1 MKKEDKINS
10 IFLEIAESISK
21 MSNCVSLNVGCVIT
35 KNNRI
40 VSTGYNGTPSG
51 FINCSDKFKDY
62 NKEKDRVEHSA
73 WSFNFE
79 IHAEMNA
86 IIAAAKIG
94 IALDGCVLYCTHS
107 PCHNCLKHI
116 IATGIKEIYFNKMYD
131 RSDWNDETNKLINES
146 NIIINHVYTP

>member
-1 MKKEDKINS
+1 MNNNKKEKIHT

-40 VSTGYNGTPSG
+40 VSTGYNGTPPG
-51 FINCSDKFKDY
+51 FINCCDKFPEY
-62 NKEKDRVEHSA
+62 NKQKDRAEHSV
-73 WSFNFE
+73 WSSNFE

-86 IIAAAKIG
+86 IIAAAKAG
-94 IALDGCVLYCTHS
+94 IALEDCIMYCTYS

-116 IATGIKEIYFNKMYD
+116 IATGIKEIYYSNLYD
-131 RSDWNDETNKLINES
+131 KANWDEETDKLINES
-146 NIIINHVYTP
+146 NILMCHHV

>member
-1 MKKEDKINS
+1 LKKDINL

-51 FINCSDKFKDY
+51 FVNCCDKFPNYD
-62 NKEKDRVEHSA
+62 KEKDRAEHSV
-73 WSFNFE
+73 WSFDFE
-79 IHAEMNA
+79 IHSEMNA

-94 IALDGCVLYCTHS
+94 IPLDGCTLYCTHS

-116 IATGIKEIYFNKMYD
+116 IAVGIKEIYYSKFYD
-131 RSDWNDETNKLINES
+131 RCNWNEETNKLINES
-146 NIIINHVYTP
+146 GIQISHLY